1 MWGRFNN
8 LRLSQ
13 IRLRRGCAKAYL
25 AALGLVALA
34 TVVRAGAASFFSDET
49 FVFSI
54 YYPAVL
60 FATYIGGL
68 EVGCF
73 ALFLGGMIGWWAFLP
88 PHFHFLPLTL
98 TPATKLLA
106 YLFSSSLIVW
116 GANSYRRLAGRLE
129 EEENLRKL
137 AVQELAHRLKNKIAT
152 IQSIISYQLRGQPQL
167 KANIIDR
174 LVALSATDDLIM
186 ATQGRG
192 ASIRDVLS
200 TELGAYEV
208 ARVRMD
214 GPDIFLPPRF
224 AMTLALSIHELA
236 TNAAKYGAL
245 SSPTGKVSVQW
256 SISDG
261 FWKLEWR
268 ETGGPAVAPQT
279 HRGFG
284 LELLSAALGAFNGT
298 TETVFET
305 SGLICKMKAT
315 LDGSVRATV
324 EAVNEPTASL
334 DPAV

>member
-1 MWGRFNN
+1 MH
-8 LRLSQ
+8 LRNHPVSRV
-13 IRLRRGCAKAYL
+13 RLRRGSVNAYL
-25 AALGLVALA
+25 AAVGFVAVA
-34 TVVRAGAASFFSDET
+34 TVVREGVSFVLGDNIFIFST
-49 FVFSI
+49 

-73 ALFLGGMIGWWAFLP
+73 TLFLGGIIGWWVFIP
-88 PHFHFLPLTL
+88 PHFQFFPLAVGS
-98 TPATKLLA
+98 ATRLLG
-106 YLFSSSLIVW
+106 YVFSASLIIW

-129 EEENLRKL
+129 DEESLRKL

-152 IQSIISYQLRGQPQL
+152 IQSIISYQLRSQPEL
-167 KANIIDR
+167 RANIIDR

-224 AMTLALSIHELA
+224 AMTLALLIYELA

-245 SSPTGKVSVQW
+245 SSPTGSLSVRW
-256 SISDG
+256 SLADQL
-261 FWKLEWR
+261 WELEWR
-268 ETGGPAVAPQT
+268 ETGGPTVGPQT
-279 HRGFG
+279 HHGFG
-284 LELLSAALGAFNGT
+284 LQLLSAALGEFNGT
-298 TETVFET
+298 AETVFEPN
-305 SGLICKMKAT
+305 GVVCKMKAT
-315 LDGSVRATV
+315 LVGSVTGTV
-324 EAVNEPTASL
+324 LQVVNEPTASL